1 MNVVTTGIVL
11 ETVAGWFC
19 SCASV
24 PNVYRFSFCIHPI
37 YIYNNSIR
45 EFAYTMILSRD
56 HCYSLSRDIYISAA
70 LVFMSMNATKSTLI
84 ACPSW
89 LSYLLIMPSC
99 GESHSIEANRP
110 FFRARQLPFLRW
122 TRHSWDELAIP
133 EIYSPFLRWTRHSWD
148 ELAIPEMNSPFFQR
162 DILAIPSESRIHS
175 VSTIPIIIEQRFAPL
190 HTKGRL
196 ERASVLPNS
205 FSPTNPPSRFT
216 ERYRNVH
223 RGESLCSSD
232 QAGQGRVDRHAKL
245 PAETSGCI
253 PSPHR

>member
-1 MNVVTTGIVL
+1 MSIAFLFVFTLYIFTIIVYVSLPIQWSSPEITAILCL
-11 ETVAGWFC
+11 EIFIFQLHLYLCQWMQLNQHSSPVLVGFHIFWLCLHAVNRIQLKLIVPSSERG
-19 SCASV
+19 SC
-24 PNVYRFSFCIHPI
+24 
-37 YIYNNSIR
+37 
-45 EFAYTMILSRD
+45 
-56 HCYSLSRDIYISAA
+56 
-70 LVFMSMNATKSTLI
+70 
-84 ACPSW
+84 
-89 LSYLLIMPSC
+89 
-99 GESHSIEANRP
+99 
-110 FFRARQLPFLRW
+110 
-122 TRHSWDELAIP
+122 HSWDELAIP
-133 EIYSPFLRWTRHSWD
+133 EMNSPFLRYTRHSWD
-148 ELAIPEMNSPFFQR
+148 ELAIPEMNSPFLQR

-245 PAETSGCI
+245 PAETSGCV